1 MTSTPQSAQV
11 HLAITGDQQAWREL
25 IKQYEGLLRSIAW
38 SFRLGKA
45 DADDATQA
53 TWALLVQHLGQLR
66 DPEKVGGWL
75 ACTMRRECIA
85 LTNRRRREVLLAEAD
100 HNQPA
105 DPAGD
110 PDRGVLTGERSA
122 LLRAAMDRLPTRQRQ
137 VLEALSPDPAPS
149 YLVISERLSIAVGT
163 IGPTRA
169 KALRRMHE
177 LLTPH
182 RESLNIAS

>member
-1 MTSTPQSAQV
+1 MTSTSQSAQV
-11 HLAITGDQQAWREL
+11 RLAMTGDQQAWREL

-45 DADDATQA
+45 DADDATQT
-53 TWALLVQHLGQLR
+53 TWTLLVQHLGQLR
-66 DPEKVGGWL
+66 DPEKLGGWL

-110 PDRGVLTGERSA
+110 PDRGVLVGERSA
-122 LLRAAMDRLPTRQRQ
+122 LLRAALDRLPTRQRQ
-137 VLEALSPDPAPS
+137 VLEALTPEPAPS
-149 YLVISERLSIAVGT
+149 YSVISERLSIAVGT

-169 KALRRMHE
+169 KALRRMRE
-177 LLTPH
+177 LLAPH
-182 RESLNIAS
+182 LESLEVAS